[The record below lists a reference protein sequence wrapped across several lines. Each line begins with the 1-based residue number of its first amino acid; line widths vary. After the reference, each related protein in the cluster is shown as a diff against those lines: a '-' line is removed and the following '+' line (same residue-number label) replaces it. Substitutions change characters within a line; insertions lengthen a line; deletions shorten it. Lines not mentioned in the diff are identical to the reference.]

1 MEFNEKL
8 AELLREIEKQEEQIE
23 DIARNLDES
32 GNLDQAMETYLE
44 NSREQLRKR
53 KQEIIDEFNP
63 KGSKLKIEI
72 NEGDESPIAKER
84 SNTPRDFLNAV
95 EKYPLYSV
103 HEIEV
108 EKWSPIERK
117 LKKKH
122 GSVRAPS
129 PATTKCA
136 PRKFSFPD
144 NINELSNR
152 QSCYITNRFK
162 HENKSQILIYQ
173 EEQKKLMKEYQE
185 CRDIMIQAHETMLEI
200 KERLLEIKEI
210 EIESKLSQYKHS
222 VNSKRGG
229 FDLEDEHLDDKP
241 PKKPLKLSKASSS
254 QSEEAQKILVSC
266 K

>member
-8 AELLREIEKQEEQIE
+8 AELLKEIKKQEEQIE
-23 DIARNLDES
+23 DIARNLEES
-32 GNLDQAMETYLE
+32 GNLDESMEVYLE

-53 KQEIIDEFNP
+53 KQELIEEFNP
-63 KGSKLKIEI
+63 KASKLKIEI
-72 NEGDESPIAKER
+72 TEGDESPVAKER
-84 SNTPRDFLNAV
+84 PNTPSAFLNALD
-95 EKYPLYSV
+95 KYPLYSV

-108 EKWSPIERK
+108 EKWSPIEREP
-117 LKKKH
+117 KKH

-144 NINELSNR
+144 NIDELSNR

-162 HENKSQILIYQ
+162 HENKSQIQIYQ
-173 EEQKKLMKEYQE
+173 EEQKKLIKEYQE

-200 KERLLEIKEI
+200 KERLLEIKEM

-229 FDLEDEHLDDKP
+229 FDLEDEHQDDKP
-241 PKKPLKLSKASSS
+241 PKKPLKLRKNSSS
-254 QSEEAQKILVSC
+254 HSEEAQKILV
-266 K
+266 KDI